1 MGFFRKAEPPVD
13 QMTVAIKNNRG
24 FLKYAYDF
32 AGGKKGTFI
41 FLDFESF
48 IFAIDHYNCNEIRI
62 VSHTLKWETEK
73 LKDEIENEE
82 KRFDAIKEMLPIR
95 EEYKTVKGQLDAL
108 VSRRNGLNP
117 PKEGV

>member
-1 MGFFRKAEPPVD
+1 MFGY
-13 QMTVAIKNNRG
+13 TI
-24 FLKYAYDF
+24 
-32 AGGKKGTFI
+32 
-41 FLDFESF
+41 S
-48 IFAIDHYNCNEIRI
+48 
-62 VSHTLKWETEK
+62 
-73 LKDEIENEE
+73 DEIENEE

>member
-1 MGFFRKAEPPVD
+1 MGFFKKPEPIDP
-13 QMTVAIKNNRG
+13 MKVAIKKNRD
-24 FLKYAYDF
+24 FFRYAYDF
-32 AGGKKGTFI
+32 CDGKKGTFI